1 MPVPPP
7 AAIVRDA
14 TVRFGDVR
22 ALEGVDLALP
32 RGVLTVIAGPN
43 GAGKSTL
50 LEVIA
55 GTTPLTRGTVERG
68 GTVAFVPQRT
78 ALTPRLPLTASD
90 MVAVG
95 TWRRAGLWRRL
106 SDRMRDDIAQAMAR
120 LDVLDLAQRPFAA
133 LSGGQQQRVLI
144 AQGLVGRADLLLLDE
159 PTTAVDARSAEL
171 ILGALAAETARGATV
186 ACVSHDARLIDTA
199 AVVVPLDGGR
209 IDQSVRDAG
218 RALRPRPPA
227 PTRFVDGRVR

>member
-1 MPVPPP
+1 MSTSSP

-22 ALEGVDLALP
+22 ALDGVDLALA
-32 RGVLTVIAGPN
+32 RGALTVLAGPN

-55 GTTPLTRGTVERG
+55 GTTPLTRGTVDRD
-68 GTVAFVPQRT
+68 GTVAFVPQRA
-78 ALTPRLPLTASD
+78 ALTPRLPLTAHD

-95 TWRRAGLWRRL
+95 TWGRVGLWRRL
-106 SDRMRDDIAQAMAR
+106 SERMRGDIAWAMER
-120 LDVLDLAQRPFAA
+120 LDVLDLAHRPFAA
-133 LSGGQQQRVLI
+133 LSGGQQQRVLV

-171 ILGALAAETARGATV
+171 ILDAVAEVTARGATV
-186 ACVSHDARLIDTA
+186 ASVSHDARLIEA
-199 AVVVPLDGGR
+199 ADVVVPLDGGR

-218 RALRPRPPA
+218 RAPRSRPRA
-227 PTRFVDGRVR
+227 PTRSVVDRVR

>member
-1 MPVPPP
+1 MNTSPPT
-7 AAIVRDA
+7 AIVRGA
-14 TVRFGDVR
+14 TVRFGDVQ
-22 ALEGVDLALP
+22 ALDGIDLALT
-32 RGVLTVIAGPN
+32 RGALTVVTGPN

-55 GTTPLTRGTVERG
+55 GTTPLTRGTVDRDG
-68 GTVAFVPQRT
+68 AVAFVPQRT

-106 SDRMRDDIAQAMAR
+106 SERMRGDIAEAMER
-120 LDVLDLAQRPFAA
+120 LAVLDLAHRPFAA

-171 ILGALAAETARGATV
+171 ILDAVAAETARGATV
-186 ACVSHDARLIDTA
+186 ACVSHDPRLIDTA

-209 IDQSVRDAG
+209 IDQSIRDAG
-218 RALRPRPPA
+218 RGRPRCPA
-227 PTRFVDGRVR
+227 